1 MRIAFIGLGNMGG
14 PMALNL
20 LKAQQNV
27 SAFDLNPTALQQFAA
42 AGGVVCDSPQAA
54 AQQADVVI
62 TMLPAAK
69 HVRDVYLGE
78 QGILSV
84 LKAGSLCI
92 DCSTIDPKTIQ
103 DIAAAAKALHINVCD
118 APVSGG
124 TIGAQA
130 GTLTFMVGAEDS
142 IFHSVEPV
150 LQCMGKSVVHC
161 GAVGTGQ
168 IAKICNN
175 LVLGISMVAVAEG
188 MALGAKLGIDPEALA
203 GVMNRSSGRC
213 WSSEICNPW
222 PEISANAPAGR
233 GYTDG
238 FATQLMLKDMGLAI
252 EAAAQVQQPIL
263 LGGLV
268 QQLYQQHCMQGN
280 ARLDFSS
287 IIQQY
292 LTEQLA
298 DGAQAEATQENS
310 VANNPSRS
318 TANKKRSA

>member
-27 SAFDLNPTALQQFAA
+27 YAFDLNPTVLQHFAA
-42 AGGVVCDSPQAA
+42 AGGVVCDNPQAA

-62 TMLPAAK
+62 TMLPTAK
-69 HVRDVYLGE
+69 HVREVYLGE
-78 QGILSV
+78 QGVLAV

-92 DCSTIDPKTIQ
+92 DCSTIDPRTIQ
-103 DIAAAAKALHINVCD
+103 DIAATAKSLYINVCD

-124 TIGAQA
+124 TIGAHE
-130 GTLTFMVGAEDS
+130 GTLTFMLGAEDS
-142 IFHSVEPV
+142 IVQSIEPV
-150 LQCMGKSVVHC
+150 LHCMGKSVVHC

-175 LVLGISMVAVAEG
+175 LVLGISMIAVAEA

-203 GVMNRSSGRC
+203 SVMNRSSGRC

-222 PEISANAPAGR
+222 PGISAKAPAGR

-238 FATQLMLKDMGLAI
+238 FATRLMLKDMGLAI

-268 QQLYQQHCMQGN
+268 QQLYQQHCLQGH
-280 ARLDFSS
+280 AGLDFSS

-292 LTEQLA
+292 LTEDREYSDQ
-298 DGAQAEATQENS
+298 
-310 VANNPSRS
+310 
-318 TANKKRSA
+318 